1 MLLEVSGVA
10 REPEAVALE
19 LPPAACRQQG
29 VKHSLGLRSK
39 TKLFQGKDQQKRPV
53 SLGRE
58 KPVRSIGQSLFGR
71 ALEDPGGVKVHSC
84 HCTFLKAGIRKEN
97 L

>member
-10 REPEAVALE
+10 RELEAVALE
-19 LPPAACRQQG
+19 LPPAACRQPR

-39 TKLFQGKDQQKRPV
+39 TKLSKGRTNRPI
-53 SLGRE
+53 SLEQERQ
-58 KPVRSIGQSLFGR
+58 VRSMGQSLFGR